1 VQGSVVI
8 LELDGR
14 MQVFDPPT
22 VVVTA
27 GSQSIS
33 LPVSSIVCP
42 SLAVT
47 PRGQLACSFS
57 AEYTGKQPQP
67 GSISAAV
74 SIPGTKLPVVLQ
86 AQDVAFGFADAAM
99 REVGDTASVTNF
111 FEQGPGLLQPAGV
124 SGEQPPPGLLLE
136 DSRLFSYVALFG
148 QLDPSLCG
156 RQWQVRPARQADAA
170 MAMAFNYISHR
181 VGAATVVAGM
191 LQLWG
196 LPAVH

>member
-1 VQGSVVI
+1 
-8 LELDGR
+8 
-14 MQVFDPPT
+14 
-22 VVVTA
+22 
-27 GSQSIS
+27 
-33 LPVSSIVCP
+33 
-42 SLAVT
+42 
-47 PRGQLACSFS
+47 
-57 AEYTGKQPQP
+57 
-67 GSISAAV
+67 
-74 SIPGTKLPVVLQ
+74 VVLQ

>member
-1 VQGSVVI
+1 VQFTRTRQALATYRVQGSVIIVE
-8 LELDGR
+8 LEGR
-14 MQVFDPPT
+14 MQVFDPPSVT
-22 VVVTA
+22 VTA
-27 GSQSIS
+27 GSTS
-33 LPVSSIVCP
+33 LTLPASSVVCP

-57 AEYTGKQPQP
+57 AEYTGEQPRP

-86 AQDVAFGFADAAM
+86 AQDVVFGFADAAV

-124 SGEQPPPGLLLE
+124 SGEQPPPGLQLE

-148 QLDPSLCG
+148 QLDASLCG
-156 RQWQVRPARQADAA
+156 RQWQVRQQQRSMQRQ
-170 MAMAFNYISHR
+170 HC
-181 VGAATVVAGM
+181 
-191 LQLWG
+191 QG
-196 LPAVH
+196 LHQSCRIIC

>member
-1 VQGSVVI
+1 MVHVGACCRYTVQFTRTRQALATYRVQGSVIIVE
-8 LELDGR
+8 LEGR
-14 MQVFDPPT
+14 MQVFDPPSVT
-22 VVVTA
+22 VTA
-27 GSQSIS
+27 GSTS
-33 LPVSSIVCP
+33 LTLPASSVVCP

-57 AEYTGKQPQP
+57 AEYTGEQPRP

-86 AQDVAFGFADAAM
+86 AQDVAFGFADAAV

-124 SGEQPPPGLLLE
+124 SGKQPPPGLQLE

-156 RQWQVRPARQADAA
+156 RQWQVGQ
-170 MAMAFNYISHR
+170 
-181 VGAATVVAGM
+181 
-191 LQLWG
+191 QQQ
-196 LPAVH
+196 